1 MADERGVI
9 YERTSGTDET
19 SGATSDTSGRLD
31 AGAIDRIARA
41 MVEISADVRSDET
54 ALVFYDAGAAPLA
67 RRLARIASERGARVL
82 YLQRDQRLEAEVA
95 ATCSPRD
102 ALRSSIL
109 NDVAVQA
116 SDVVLMARCA
126 PDSEAFESVPHE
138 RMKLWNQA
146 RDPYL
151 TDFRV
156 NHTRWVL
163 TFWPTEQEAA
173 VEGMSH
179 DEYVRLY
186 LRACD
191 QPWRE
196 IQAAQ
201 ARLVE
206 LLNAATTLELEA
218 SPGDPDPAR
227 RTRLRMDIGPMRFVN
242 STIDRNF
249 PGAEVFAA
257 PVRDTVEGQ
266 LFAAG
271 RHAYDGR
278 TIEDIFLR
286 AERGR
291 IVEARARVGEKE
303 LLQILDTD
311 EGARYFGE
319 VALGTN
325 PGLRRRVMNGLL
337 NEKVGGSFHITPG
350 RAYAFSDYEGQAV
363 VVDNGNRSQVHWDIA
378 VPMLPIYGGGAVR
391 LDGRE
396 IQRDGRF
403 LDPALAVLN
412 AGLEGP

>member
-1 MADERGVI
+1 MADDRGVTF
-9 YERTSGTDET
+9 RKASGVSEV
-19 SGATSDTSGRLD
+19 SAAAAGLD
-31 AGAIDRIARA
+31 AAAIDRIARA
-41 MVEISADVRSDET
+41 MVEISADVRAGES

-67 RRLARIASERGARVL
+67 RRLARVCSERGARVL
-82 YLQRDQRLEAEVA
+82 YVQRDQFLEAEVA

-116 SDVVLMARCA
+116 SDVVLIARCSTDA
-126 PDSEAFESVPHE
+126 EAFEIVPHE
-138 RMKLWNQA
+138 RLRLWNQA
-146 RDPYL
+146 RDLYL
-151 TDFRV
+151 TDYRV

-163 TFWPTEQEAA
+163 TYWPTEKEAA
-173 VEGMSH
+173 VEGMSY
-179 DEYVRLY
+179 DAYVQLY

-196 IQAAQ
+196 IHAAQ
-201 ARLVE
+201 ERLVE
-206 LLNAATTLELEA
+206 MLNAATTLELA
-218 SPGDPDPAR
+218 ANPRDPDRSR
-227 RTRLRMDIGPMRFVN
+227 RTHLRMDIGPMRFAN

-257 PVRDTVEGQ
+257 PVRDSVEGQ

-271 RHAYDGR
+271 RYAYDGR

-291 IVEARARVGEKE
+291 IVEARARVGGRE
-303 LLQILDTD
+303 LIQILDTD
-311 EGARYFGE
+311 AGARYFGE

-350 RAYAFSDYEGQAV
+350 RAYTFSEYEGQTV

-378 VPMLPIYGGGAVR
+378 VPMLPAYGGGAVR

-412 AGLEGP
+412 AGLEAA